1 MLLYILLKFEGNSK
15 RQGDEVLIFLRSI
28 ERILFGFQ
36 FRGFYDIPRV
46 LIADARS
53 FQALAAILDS
63 RPTRSHAGLDPMA
76 DKMNFRG

>member
-36 FRGFYDIPRV
+36 FRGFYDILLV
-46 LIADARS
+46 LIARS